1 MQQSKSKSQ
10 LTKKFFKYLIP
21 SVTAMWFFSIY
32 TMVDGI
38 FVGKGVGPIA
48 LAAVNLSMPYING
61 VFAISLLLSVGA
73 STLITFYFGKNEKE
87 KSNEIFTLN
96 IILISIIGIVLTGLS
111 LVFIK
116 KIAYFLGAT
125 TETLPYVV
133 DYLKIIILFSSF
145 FMVAYSLEV
154 LVKADG
160 FPIYSIIF
168 VTLAAITN
176 IVLDYILVIRFN
188 YGIKGAAFATGASQF
203 ISCMA
208 FLFHF
213 IFGKSN
219 LKFIKPKFDFSIMK
233 KLFTIGIPEALTELS
248 AGFTTFVFN
257 FAISKHIGTYGL
269 AAFGVI
275 MYLNNLVLMTMVG
288 INQGMQPLISYYNGE
303 GNHKNIENLL
313 TLALKTSL
321 AFSVLF
327 FGISQGFTKQLVSLF
342 INPSNKQAF
351 LLAIKG
357 LKIFSFG
364 FLICGFNI
372 ILSGYFTALKETTK
386 GTIISTLR
394 GYILITLTLLI
405 LPNIWGNIGIWISSL
420 VCEVL
425 TLAIAFT
432 IYIRFQSDLK
442 DIPLYK

>member
-1 MQQSKSKSQ
+1 MQRNTSKSY
-10 LTKKFFKYLIP
+10 LTKNFFKYLVP

-61 VFAISLLLSVGA
+61 VFAVSLLISVGS

-96 IILISIIGIVLTGLS
+96 IILLSIIGIVLTGLS
-111 LVFIK
+111 LMFIE
-116 KIAYFLGAT
+116 KIAYFLGANA
-125 TETLPYVV
+125 ETLPYVV
-133 DYLKIIILFSSF
+133 DYLKIIILFSTF
-145 FMVAYSLEV
+145 FMVPYSLEV

-176 IVLDYILVIRFN
+176 IVLDYILVIRYN

-213 IFGKSN
+213 LFGKSN
-219 LKFIKPKFDFSIMK
+219 LKFVKPKFNFSSIA

-288 INQGMQPLISYYNGE
+288 INQGMQPLISYYNGK
-303 GNHKNIENLL
+303 GNYKNIDYLL
-313 TLALKTSL
+313 DLALKTSISF
-321 AFSVLF
+321 AVLF
-327 FGISQGFTKQLVSLF
+327 FGISQLFPKQLVSFF
-342 INPSNKQAF
+342 IEPSNRNAF
-351 LLAIKG
+351 LLSIKG

-386 GTIISTLR
+386 GTVISTLR
-394 GYILITLTLLI
+394 GYVLITLILFI
-405 LPNIWGNIGIWISSL
+405 LPNIWGNFGIWISSL
-420 VCEVL
+420 VCEAL
-425 TLAIAFT
+425 TLTVALT
-432 IYIRFQSDLK
+432 VYTRFQTDFK
-442 DIPLYK
+442 DIPL

>member
-1 MQQSKSKSQ
+1 
-10 LTKKFFKYLIP
+10 
-21 SVTAMWFFSIY
+21 MWFFSIY

-61 VFAISLLLSVGA
+61 VFAVSLLISVGS
-73 STLITFYFGKNEKE
+73 STLITFYFGKNEKK

-111 LVFIK
+111 LVFIE
-116 KIAYFLGAT
+116 KIAYFLGANN
-125 TETLPYVV
+125 ETLPYVV
-133 DYLKIIILFSSF
+133 DYLKIIIIFSTF

-176 IVLDYILVIRFN
+176 IVLDYILVIRYD

-213 IFGKSN
+213 LFGKSN
-219 LKFIKPKFDFSIMK
+219 FKFVRPKLNFSLIS

-275 MYLNNLVLMTMVG
+275 MYLNNLVLMTM
-288 INQGMQPLISYYNGE
+288 
-303 GNHKNIENLL
+303 
-313 TLALKTSL
+313 
-321 AFSVLF
+321 
-327 FGISQGFTKQLVSLF
+327 
-342 INPSNKQAF
+342 
-351 LLAIKG
+351 
-357 LKIFSFG
+357 
-364 FLICGFNI
+364 
-372 ILSGYFTALKETTK
+372 
-386 GTIISTLR
+386 
-394 GYILITLTLLI
+394 
-405 LPNIWGNIGIWISSL
+405 
-420 VCEVL
+420 
-425 TLAIAFT
+425 
-432 IYIRFQSDLK
+432 K
-442 DIPLYK
+442 DKSRNATFD